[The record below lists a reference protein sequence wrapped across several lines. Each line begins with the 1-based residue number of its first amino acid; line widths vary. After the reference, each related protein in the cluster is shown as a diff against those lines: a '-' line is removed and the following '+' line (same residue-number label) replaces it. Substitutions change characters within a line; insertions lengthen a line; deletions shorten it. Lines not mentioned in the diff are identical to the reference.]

1 MMPRVLIVDD
11 DEGTRRLLR
20 LALSFG
26 DFTIDAASDGIG
38 ALAEISDHDVDAIV
52 CDYQMPRMD
61 GGTFIR
67 EARARGVDV
76 PIIMLSAWPQA
87 RQVKGADTVMSKPFD
102 PEELLRV
109 VTEATHVA

>member
-1 MMPRVLIVDD
+1 MMPRILIVDD
-11 DEGTRRLLR
+11 DEAMRRLLR

-26 DFTIDAASDGIG
+26 DFTIDAASDGIA
-38 ALAEISDHDVDAIV
+38 ALDQIRDHDVDAIV

-87 RQVKGADTVMSKPFD
+87 RLVQGADTVISKPFD

-109 VTEATHVA
+109 VTQATHAA